1 MLRDRIR
8 GSLIGGAAGDAL
20 GYAIECL
27 GAKEIVNAE
36 ETEMEIATDETISFC
51 MECGKNMRFSD
62 HYCGYCGARS
72 SWWKEK

>member
-1 MLRDRIR
+1 MC
-8 GSLIGGAAGDAL
+8 G
-20 GYAIECL
+20 
-27 GAKEIVNAE
+27 KEIVNAE

-62 HYCGYCGARS
+62 HYCGFCGARS